1 MLVYGMSSHLHPL
14 FLIIHAAT
22 LFLITHI
29 SKVGGVGLCR
39 HGSGEH
45 F

>member
-14 FLIIHAAT
+14 FLIIHARHPHPHP
-22 LFLITHI
+22 HI